1 MDRKNSRSDSESDL
15 LTADELATHV
25 FRCSYHTFMT
35 EIKTLPNFPVPIGH
49 PRRKGK
55 LHWVKDEVIL
65 WRNQHYRR
73 DSSAR

>member
-1 MDRKNSRSDSESDL
+1 MDRKNPLSESESDL

-35 EIKTLPNFPVPIGH
+35 EIKTLPDFPVAIGH

-55 LHWVKDEVIL
+55 LHWVRDEVIQ
-65 WRNQHYRR
+65 WRNKHYRR
-73 DSSAR
+73 DLAR